1 MIDKIINIAFISILI
16 FVLTYPLIRIISKAW
31 YKGYFE
37 EISNIKFKDLNK
49 RSKK

>member
-1 MIDKIINIAFISILI
+1 MDTIINICFIGILI
-16 FVLTYPLIRIISKAW
+16 FALSYPLIRIIAKAW

-37 EISNIKFKDLNK
+37 EISNLKFKDLNK